1 MIKSL
6 LTKVVP
12 YTVDRLESDLV
23 EVISLGFQA
32 NDQRLDDRY
41 IAGREDDISEPKAA
55 MIDNYIP

>member
-41 IAGREDDISEPKAA
+41 IAGPEDDISEPRAA